1 MADSIAIGI
10 LPVAVVGPALLTATV
25 PPHQAPGIAREE

>member
-1 MADSIAIGI
+1 MADSIAIRI
-10 LPVAVVGPALLTATV
+10 LPVAVGPALLTATV